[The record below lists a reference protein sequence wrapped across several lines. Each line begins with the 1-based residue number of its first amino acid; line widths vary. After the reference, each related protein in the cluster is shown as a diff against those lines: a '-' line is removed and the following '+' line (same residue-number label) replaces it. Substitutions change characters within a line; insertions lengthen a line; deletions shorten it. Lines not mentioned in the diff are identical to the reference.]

1 MTSTLCTWLSH
12 FIFVINRWMI
22 GKHGVIVSVIV
33 IRECRIEREQ
43 SNLTLYVR
51 VRVAPYFQWVFFVTG
66 TAHETVVTFIAM
78 HTAHET
84 VVTFIAIHTAHETA
98 VIFIA
103 IHTAHET
110 AVIFI
115 AIYTA
120 HETFV
125 TLLPYHCTWDSCHF
139 YYYAHFTW
147 YFCLC
152 HAHSA
157 RQVLSLIAMSLHMR
171 HHSLFLP
178 CTSDSDRLI
187 KLPVSFTNSDKTD
200 FYKNQINKQNWEN

>member
-66 TAHETVVTFIAM
+66 TAHETVVT
-78 HTAHET
+78 
-84 VVTFIAIHTAHETA
+84 
-98 VIFIA
+98 FIA

>member
-1 MTSTLCTWLSH
+1 
-12 FIFVINRWMI
+12 MI

-51 VRVAPYFQWVFFVTG
+51 VRVVPYFQWVFIVTG

-103 IHTAHET
+103 IHTAHG
-110 AVIFI
+110 
-115 AIYTA
+115 
-120 HETFV
+120 TFV
-125 TLLPYHCTWDSCHF
+125 TLLPYHSTWDSCHF

-152 HAHSA
+152 HAHIT
-157 RQVLSLIAMSLHMR
+157 RQVLSLTAMPLHMR

-187 KLPVSFTNSDKTD
+187 KLPISFTNSDKTD
-200 FYKNQINKQNWEN
+200 FYKNKINKKNWENWK